1 MLLILFSALFTS
13 FILAILVVRYNYLHS
28 KYSADSDMAGIQKF
42 HACPVPRIGGI
53 PIFLGFSV
61 GLTVAGVLHASVE
74 ALYFMLASLPAFA
87 FGLTEDLTKR
97 IGPLPRL
104 LATFVSAALV
114 FYLLHGS
121 INRVEIPWLD
131 HLLANYAPLA
141 FLFTIFAAGGVAHA
155 FNIIDGYNG
164 LSGTV
169 AILTLLALAY
179 VAFKVNDSFLIA
191 LCFAMIGAISG
202 FLLLNFPRGLIF
214 AGDGGA
220 YLTGFAVAEISIL
233 LIARHPNVSPWF
245 PLLVV
250 IYPVFETVFT
260 IYRRKFLQKRSI
272 GHPDALHLHQIIYK
286 RVVLWMVA
294 SKEAKHLTQR
304 NSMTSPYLWALSSSS
319 VLPAMLFW
327 NQKYVLMAFAALFV
341 LSYTYLY
348 KSIVRFRTPRW
359 IMINE
364 QIKQQSPVGASTAAN
379 PQRSS

>member
-1 MLLILFSALFTS
+1 MLLILFSALFAS
-13 FILAILVVRYNYLHS
+13 FVLAILLIRYDNLHS
-28 KYSADSDMAGIQKF
+28 KYSADNDTAGIQKF
-42 HACPVPRIGGI
+42 HAHPVPRIGGL
-53 PIFLGFSV
+53 PIFLGFSA
-61 GLTVAGVLHASVE
+61 GLLVAGVLTPSIE
-74 ALYFMLASLPAFA
+74 LLYFMLACVPAFT
-87 FGLTEDLTKR
+87 FGLTEDLTKK

-104 LATFVSAALV
+104 LATFVSAALG

-121 INRVEIPWLD
+121 IDRVELPWLD
-131 HLLANYAPLA
+131 SLLKNYALLA

-179 VAFKVNDSFLIA
+179 VAFKVDDPFLMS
-191 LCFAMIGAISG
+191 LCFAMIGALSG

-220 YLTGFAVAEISIL
+220 YLAGFAVAEISIL

-245 PLLVV
+245 PLLAV

-304 NSMTSPYLWALSSSS
+304 NSMTSPYLWVLSSSS
-319 VLPAMLFW
+319 VIPAMLFW

-341 LSYTYLY
+341 LSYIYLY

-364 QIKQQSPVGASTAAN
+364 QDKTQQTDDDSCPRRGV
-379 PQRSS
+379 

>member
-1 MLLILFSALFTS
+1 MLLILFSSLFSS
-13 FILAILVVRYNYLHS
+13 FVLAILLVRYNNLHS
-28 KYSADSDMAGIQKF
+28 KYSADSDTAGIQKF
-42 HACPVPRIGGI
+42 HANPVPRIGGI
-53 PIFLGFSV
+53 PIFLGLSI
-61 GLTVAGVLHASVE
+61 GLLVAGILNASIE
-74 ALYFMLASLPAFA
+74 FFYFMLACIPAFS
-87 FGLTEDLTKR
+87 FGLLEDLTKR

-104 LATFVSAALV
+104 LATFVSAALG
-114 FYLLHGS
+114 FYLLQGT
-121 INRVEIPWLD
+121 INRIDIGWAD
-131 HLLANYAPLA
+131 HLLQSYTLLA

-164 LSGTV
+164 LSGTI

-179 VAFKVNDSFLIA
+179 VAFKVNDILLMS

-202 FLLLNFPRGLIF
+202 FLFLNFPHGLIF

-220 YLTGFAVAEISIL
+220 YLAGFTIAEISIL
-233 LIARHPNVSPWF
+233 LIARHPHVSAWF

-250 IYPVFETVFT
+250 IYPAFETVFT

-304 NSMTSPYLWALSSSS
+304 NSMTSPYLWVLSSSS
-319 VLPAMLFW
+319 VIPAMLFW
-327 NQKYVLMAFAALFV
+327 DHTYVLMAFSVLFI
-341 LSYTYLY
+341 LSYIYLY

-359 IMINE
+359 IMIDE
-364 QIKQQSPVGASTAAN
+364 QKKRNKKLNASFKSKPDSET
-379 PQRSS
+379 